1 MLDIKPD
8 IPKQINTNEKLL
20 QEFDGNNLKMEVSGG
35 VNSNTNGVSLE
46 DKILA
51 VAKESVEQV
60 AMVQLFHGNVA
71 TPLDNEVVKQKKGW
85 LFRFVL
91 DPEVEPTNNR
101 AERALGPSV
110 IYRKVSGGTRS
121 SRETKAYDTLFLIFY
136 TQKLRKMNF
145 IRDVPQLITR
155 KEIHTSLSAH

>member
-101 AERALGPSV
+101 AERALRPSV

-121 SRETKAYDTLFLIFY
+121 SRGSEAYDRLFSIFY
-136 TQKLRKMNF
+136 TQKLRKKSF

-155 KEIHTSLSAH
+155 KVLHPG